1 MSRFASPARA
11 LAAALLLAAPV
22 LAAEDLTIVSKVT
35 VGDKSSTSTQYMTST
50 KSRTNDGQSDSIID
64 FPTGK
69 MTFIDHKAKTYW
81 ETTLEEM
88 AAYMERLYRDVKGN
102 PMLESMFG
110 GSDEVTVERG
120 KGSRKVAGYECD
132 EYIMTM
138 GRSFEFDVCAAKA
151 LQPPPQYYEGRKLSY
166 ASMGPMGKRFGKMFE
181 EMKKVKG
188 YPIALDMDVD
198 MGMAK
203 IQTTS
208 EATEV
213 KKGPIPASTFDL
225 PAGYAKKPSPFNR

>member
-1 MSRFASPARA
+1 MSRFAGPARA

-22 LAAEDLTIVSKVT
+22 LAAEDLTIVSKVA
-35 VGDKSSTSTQYMTST
+35 VGDKSSISTQYMTAT
-50 KSRTNDGQSDSIID
+50 KSRTNDGESDSIID

-69 MTFIDHKAKTYW
+69 LTFIDHKAKTYW
-81 ETTLEEM
+81 ETSFEEM

-102 PMLESMFG
+102 PMLENMFG

-120 KGSRKVAGYECD
+120 KGSRKVAGYDCD

-138 GRSFEFDVCAAKA
+138 GRSFEFDVCAAKG
-151 LQPPPQYYEGRKLSY
+151 LQPPPQYYEGRKFSY
-166 ASMGPMGKRFGKMFE
+166 ASMGPMGRRFGKMFE

-203 IQTTS
+203 IQTSS

-225 PAGYAKKPSPFNR
+225 PVGYKKKPSPFNR

>member
-1 MSRFASPARA
+1 MMRRRFFVLALA
-11 LAAALLLAAPV
+11 LAAAFAPL
-22 LAAEDLTIVSKVT
+22 LAAEDLTVVSKVT

-50 KSRTNDGQSDSIID
+50 KSRTSDGQSDSIID

-88 AAYMERLYRDVKGN
+88 AAYMDRLYRDVKGN
-102 PMLESMFG
+102 PMLEKMFG

-120 KGSRKVAGYECD
+120 QKSRKIAGYDCD
-132 EYIMTM
+132 DYTLSM
-138 GRSFEFDVCAAKA
+138 GPSFEFEVCAAKG

-166 ASMGPMGKRFGKMFE
+166 ASMGPMGQRFSKMFD
-181 EMKKVKG
+181 EMKNIKG
-188 YPIALDMDVD
+188 YPIAMDMDAD

-203 IQTTS
+203 IQTSS
-208 EATEV
+208 EATDV
-213 KKGPIPASTFDL
+213 NKGPIPASTFDL
-225 PAGYAKKPSPFNR
+225 PAGYAKKPSPFKR

>member
-1 MSRFASPARA
+1 MTSRRSLVLA
-11 LAAALLLAAPV
+11 LAFAGALPLY
-22 LAAEDLTIVSKVT
+22 AEDLTVVSKVT

-50 KSRTNDGQSDSIID
+50 KSRTNDGQNDSIID

-88 AAYMERLYRDVKGN
+88 AAYMDRLYRDVKGN
-102 PMLESMFG
+102 PMMEKMFG

-120 KGSRKVAGYECD
+120 KNSRKIAGYDCD
-132 EYIMTM
+132 EYILSM
-138 GRSFEFDVCAAKA
+138 GRSFEIEVCAAKG

-166 ASMGPMGKRFGKMFE
+166 ASMGPMGQRFSKMFD
-181 EMKKVKG
+181 EMKKIKG
-188 YPIALDMDVD
+188 YPIAMDMDAD
-198 MGMAK
+198 MGMAR
-203 IQTTS
+203 IQTSS

-213 KKGPIPASTFDL
+213 KKGPIPASTFDV
-225 PAGYAKKPSPFNR
+225 PAGYSKKPSPFKR